1 MPHFGK
7 IILTFAAFY
16 LLLRFLPPIPI
27 ASTVTQKQDLFTVTG
42 TGKVTVIPDTAIV
55 NLGITVSRP
64 TVKAAQTEANTI
76 INRITSSLKSAGTA
90 EKDIKTDQYSIY
102 PQYDYQSGTN
112 RITGYQ
118 VSTSLTVTVRNLEK
132 INEVIDIATAQGA
145 NTISG
150 VQFTVDET
158 RQKELSQQARQEA
171 VKEAKIEAESL
182 SRSAGLTLGRIV
194 NVQESTPDF
203 PRPYFMATEKLGI
216 GASGGGDT
224 QVQPGSTDI
233 TSVVTLSYETR

>member
-1 MPHFGK
+1 MKGLINIFS
-7 IILTFAAFY
+7 IFILAY
-16 LLLRFLPPIPI
+16 LLLRFAPAIPI
-27 ASTVTQKQDLFTVTG
+27 SSTITQKQDLFTVTG
-42 TGKVTVIPDTAIV
+42 TGKVTVIPDTAIIS
-55 NLGITVSRP
+55 LGITVSRP

-76 INRITSSLKSAGTA
+76 INRITSSLKSAGIA

-132 INEVIDIATAQGA
+132 INEAIDTATAQGA
-145 NTISG
+145 NTISS

-171 VKEAKIEAESL
+171 VKEAKIKAESL

-194 NVQESTPDF
+194 NVQESEPSF
-203 PRPYFMATEKLGI
+203 PRPYLALSEKAI
-216 GASGGGDT
+216 GRGGGDT
-224 QVQPGSTDI
+224 QVEPGSTDI